1 MCHVFLCP
9 LTICNLTEMWD
20 KERDISIQF
29 LDLMETDFIEIFR
42 VKTWLLVVAISR
54 LGWGW
59 IAAYKLQNCSM
70 WSPPAPAPDCLCP
83 APARSFQYC
92 AQLTRSQHEGKYTQ
106 TQTEIQIFKL
116 STITMTDL
124 KICID
129 FLKDHGFFDSLYDDL
144 LFPFKDSHT
153 DKRVCSNSSLNAC
166 CCHSLAALV

>member
-129 FLKDHGFFDSLYDDL
+129 FLKDHGIFDSLYDDL
-144 LFPFKDSHT
+144 LFSFKDSH
-153 DKRVCSNSSLNAC
+153 
-166 CCHSLAALV
+166 